1 MIDFGKKNILGVS
14 IAAVDYE
21 MTVESIIK
29 AARERCSMG
38 VTAVAVHGV
47 MTGFKDKEHRYRLNH
62 LDMVVPDGQPVRWA
76 LNILHGARLQDRVY
90 GPTLMLKVC
99 ERAASEGLPIFLFG
113 SEERVLSLLE
123 CNLIRRFPML
133 RVVGCQ
139 PSKFRCVSD
148 EEKRD
153 MARKIMESGAAIVF
167 VGLGCPR
174 QEVWVYENLSRIPLP
189 LIAVGAAFNFHAGLL
204 PQAPPRLQRMGLEW
218 LYRLY
223 REPRRL
229 WRRYLYLN
237 PTFIACIA
245 LQWAG
250 IKEWKTDDIIQPKDE
265 IGFA

>member
-1 MIDFGKKNILGVS
+1 
-14 IAAVDYE
+14 
-21 MTVESIIK
+21 
-29 AARERCSMG
+29 
-38 VTAVAVHGV
+38 
-47 MTGFKDKEHRYRLNH
+47 
-62 LDMVVPDGQPVRWA
+62 
-76 LNILHGARLQDRVY
+76 
-90 GPTLMLKVC
+90 
-99 ERAASEGLPIFLFG
+99 
-113 SEERVLSLLE
+113 
-123 CNLIRRFPML
+123 ML

-153 MARKIMESGAAIVF
+153 MARNILKSGAAIVF

-174 QEVWVYENLSRIPLP
+174 QEVWIYENLSRIPLP

-204 PQAPPRLQRMGLEW
+204 PQAPPRLQRIGLEW

-237 PTFIACIA
+237 PTFIACIS

-250 IKEWKTDDIIQPKDE
+250 IREWKTDDIIQPKD
-265 IGFA
+265 